1 MGISLPIKTNVIKR
15 HTIQKNVFLLK
26 TEYLVNCPMLRIL
39 DKYLFSIFHILLV
52 DLGKIAAFSEVWK
65 RKWCKLSYLSE
76 TSYLTYT
83 EKMLCFWNLFV
94 CLHIIAVGCRQYRM
108 AFKNSFQRNLKSQ
121 PHLSAN
127 KTYHSMGLYPCNS
140 SFLRIGGKK

>member
-1 MGISLPIKTNVIKR
+1 MLSNVIQFRRMFFFWK
-15 HTIQKNVFLLK
+15 QNN
-26 TEYLVNCPMLRIL
+26 YLANCPMLRIL

-52 DLGKIAAFSEVWK
+52 DLGEIAAFSEVWK
-65 RKWCKLSYLSE
+65 RKCCKLSCLSE

-94 CLHIIAVGCRQYRM
+94 CLHIIAVGCRQNRM

-140 SFLRIGGKK
+140 SFLRIRGKK